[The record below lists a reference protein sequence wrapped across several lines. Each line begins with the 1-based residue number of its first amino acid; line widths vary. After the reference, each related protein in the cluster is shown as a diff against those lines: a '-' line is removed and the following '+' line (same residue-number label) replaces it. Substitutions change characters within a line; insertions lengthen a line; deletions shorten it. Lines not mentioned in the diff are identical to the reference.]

1 MARIDTGGTMSGR
14 PCFSGR
20 TTNTISGT
28 AHYGNTTAS
37 WNTSGNYF
45 NHVSGNDPAIETVRY
60 DSWTRNEG
68 WSNYKVGTSQSR
80 YMTGEFISG
89 CEFQWRTYPNSN
101 GGSALRR
108 WGIGIVLPGGVI
120 KRWSS
125 AEIDQWSTSSSW
137 RTISYNFSGDILSQ
151 LNNGARFAEL
161 HIMMRTPSDRNTPG
175 QSCPLEIRNFKYK
188 YKSNDLIVPA
198 MRGYTNRDQ
207 YPIAS

>member
-20 TTNTISGT
+20 STDTISGN

-37 WNTSGNYF
+37 WNTSGGYF
-45 NHVSGNDPAIETVRY
+45 EHISGNDPATEIVKY
-60 DSWTRNEG
+60 QSWTTKSG
-68 WSNYKVGTSQSR
+68 WSNFKVGTSQSR

-89 CEFQWRTYPNSN
+89 CEFEWRTYPNES

-108 WGIGIVLPGGVI
+108 WGIGITAPGGII

-125 AEIDQWSTSSSW
+125 AEINDWTTTNTW
-137 RTISYNFSGDILSQ
+137 KKISYNFSGDLLNQ
-151 LNNGARFAEL
+151 LNSGWRFESL
-161 HIMMRTPSDRNTPG
+161 HIMMYTPSHSKTPRQG
-175 QSCPLEIRNFKYK
+175 CPLEIRNFKYK

-198 MRGYTNRDQ
+198 MRGHGNRDK
-207 YPIAS
+207 YPIA